1 MAELLTPRFVVP
13 LRHTFH
19 YRNCN
24 ISIITKLYLLRG
36 NLKKS
41 SVGEH
46 AGLKHPGSGH
56 LWGVKSEREKLRSP
70 QCCRHFGDGILCIDI
85 FCRPFFHFRAQNKVM
100 GEVRFE
106 GTTKTEKDAGVWVD
120 GNYVGY
126 LKELKGDKKIMLLPG
141 EHEVIV
147 RTNRV
152 TMTSSKKVVVEPGQV
167 QIVSAVLLK
176 SPRATAPEIPATLKL
191 NIEPKRAAVFLDDKF
206 VGHASEFGGK
216 FRSMLISPG
225 KHRIK
230 VELPGYRTYDTEIN
244 LLAGQKTEVKT
255 VLVPGSIEQ
264 AGPLIKKPD

>member
-1 MAELLTPRFVVP
+1 M
-13 LRHTFH
+13 
-19 YRNCN
+19 NGN
-24 ISIITKLYLLRG
+24 ILITTKLSMVRV
-36 NLKKS
+36 NLKGKQCWRAWQFEASWSGIFLGVNKVNLKS
-41 SVGEH
+41 YAVRKATAILAIAFFASIFSVSSH
-46 AGLKHPGSGH
+46 ST
-56 LWGVKSEREKLRSP
+56 
-70 QCCRHFGDGILCIDI
+70 
-85 FCRPFFHFRAQNKVM
+85 RAQNKVM

-106 GTTKTEKDAGVWVD
+106 GTTKIEKDAGVWVD

-147 RTNRV
+147 RQSGYDDFV
-152 TMTSSKKVVVEPGQV
+152 KKVVVEPGQV
-167 QIVSAVLLK
+167 QIVNAVLLK
-176 SPRATAPEIPATLKL
+176 SSRAVSPDVTATLKL

-206 VGHASEFGGK
+206 VGHAAEFGGK
-216 FRSMLISPG
+216 FHSMLISPG

-230 VELPGYRTYDTEIN
+230 VELPGYRTYDTEID

>member
-1 MAELLTPRFVVP
+1 MNVNSYTIRTATAVLAIV
-13 LRHTFH
+13 
-19 YRNCN
+19 
-24 ISIITKLYLLRG
+24 
-36 NLKKS
+36 
-41 SVGEH
+41 
-46 AGLKHPGSGH
+46 
-56 LWGVKSEREKLRSP
+56 
-70 QCCRHFGDGILCIDI
+70 
-85 FCRPFFHFRAQNKVM
+85 FFASMFSFSALSTSAQNKVM
-100 GEVRFE
+100 GEVKFE
-106 GTTKTEKDAGVWVD
+106 GTTKIEKDAGVWVD

-147 RTNRV
+147 RQSGYDDFV
-152 TMTSSKKVVVEPGQV
+152 KKVVVEPGQV
-167 QIVSAVLLK
+167 QIVNAVLLK
-176 SPRATAPEIPATLKL
+176 SPRATAPDITATLKL

-206 VGHASEFGGK
+206 VGHAAEFGGK

-225 KHRIK
+225 THRIK